1 MKAFVTG
8 ATGFLGSHVARVL
21 AEQGAELR
29 LLVRPTSDLRNLDGL
44 NADRVVGD
52 LRDAASISK
61 ALSGCDVVFHVA
73 ADYRLWVRD
82 PDEMYRSNVEGTRS
96 LLEAAR
102 KQGVRRVV
110 YTSSVATMG
119 FTSNHAWT
127 GEGARPHT
135 STVADEESPVSLAD
149 MIGHYKRSKFMA
161 EQVAV
166 EAARSGVDVVIV
178 NPTTPIGE
186 RDIKPTPTG
195 RIVVDFLKRKFP
207 AYVETGLNLVDAT
220 ECARGHVQALEK
232 GRSGER
238 YILGGENLTL
248 KQILDRLAAI
258 TGLPSPTVKLP
269 YIFALAA
276 GVVDEMVTG
285 RLLGREPRA
294 TIDAVR
300 MGRKMM
306 FVSSAKAERE
316 LGWRTVPVDGAHCAG
331 RWTGSGAT
339 GMSRIAIIAAMERE
353 VGPLIRNWKVRTME
367 HGGRRYRLFENG
379 EATLVCGGIGA
390 EAARRATEAVI
401 REVNPVRVISVG
413 FAGAL
418 DASLQVGHVF
428 EPRTVI
434 NAADGV
440 RTEVGSGEGILVSS
454 ATVAGKEQK
463 IRFRQSLWRE
473 CGGHGSR
480 SRGARSAGAGSR
492 VRSFES
498 HLRRRR
504 FHPAR
509 VGSLCGGRRE
519 LSVRPLRV
527 PCGSA
532 PVAVGRDD
540 CAGAE

>member
-1 MKAFVTG
+1 MLAFLTG

-21 AEQGAELR
+21 ADQGAQLR
-29 LLVRPTSDLRNLDGL
+29 LLVRPASDLRNLDGL
-44 NADRVVGD
+44 NGDRGVDRVVGD
-52 LRDAASISK
+52 LRDAVSIEK

-82 PDEMYRSNVEGTRS
+82 PDEMYRSNVEGTRY

-119 FTSNHAWT
+119 FSSGSKN
-127 GEGARPHT
+127 GD
-135 STVADEESPVSLAD
+135 VADEQSPVGIED

-161 EQVAV
+161 ERVAV

-232 GRSGER
+232 GKSGER

-248 KQILDRLAAI
+248 KQILDRLGAI
-258 TGLPSPTVKLP
+258 TGLKSPTVKLP

-285 RLLGREPRA
+285 RILGREPRA

-316 LGWRTVPVDGAHCAG
+316 LGWRMVPVDGA
-331 RWTGSGAT
+331 
-339 GMSRIAIIAAMERE
+339 
-353 VGPLIRNWKVRTME
+353 
-367 HGGRRYRLFENG
+367 
-379 EATLVCGGIGA
+379 
-390 EAARRATEAVI
+390 
-401 REVNPVRVISVG
+401 
-413 FAGAL
+413 
-418 DASLQVGHVF
+418 
-428 EPRTVI
+428 
-434 NAADGV
+434 
-440 RTEVGSGEGILVSS
+440 
-454 ATVAGKEQK
+454 
-463 IRFRQSLWRE
+463 
-473 CGGHGSR
+473 
-480 SRGARSAGAGSR
+480 
-492 VRSFES
+492 
-498 HLRRRR
+498 LRR
-504 FHPAR
+504 
-509 VGSLCGGRRE
+509 
-519 LSVRPLRV
+519 SVDWFLGNGYV
-527 PCGSA
+527 
-532 PVAVGRDD
+532 
-540 CAGAE
+540 

>member
-1 MKAFVTG
+1 LKAFVTG

-21 AEQGAELR
+21 AEQGAQLR

-44 NADRVVGD
+44 NAERVVGD
-52 LRDAASISK
+52 LRDAGSIEK
-61 ALSGCDVVFHVA
+61 ALAGCDVVFHVA

-82 PDEMYRSNVEGTRS
+82 PDAMYRSNVEGTRS

-102 KQGVRRVV
+102 KQGARRVV

-119 FTSNHAWT
+119 FTSGVSSKDGNVT
-127 GEGARPHT
+127 
-135 STVADEESPVSLAD
+135 DEQSPVGIAE

-166 EAARSGVDVVIV
+166 DAARSGVDVVIV

-248 KQILDRLAAI
+248 KEILDRLTAI

-285 RLLGREPRA
+285 RILGREPRA

-316 LGWRTVPVDGAHCAG
+316 LGWRTVPVD
-331 RWTGSGAT
+331 
-339 GMSRIAIIAAMERE
+339 AA
-353 VGPLIRNWKVRTME
+353 
-367 HGGRRYRLFENG
+367 
-379 EATLVCGGIGA
+379 
-390 EAARRATEAVI
+390 
-401 REVNPVRVISVG
+401 
-413 FAGAL
+413 
-418 DASLQVGHVF
+418 
-428 EPRTVI
+428 
-434 NAADGV
+434 
-440 RTEVGSGEGILVSS
+440 
-454 ATVAGKEQK
+454 
-463 IRFRQSLWRE
+463 
-473 CGGHGSR
+473 
-480 SRGARSAGAGSR
+480 
-492 VRSFES
+492 
-498 HLRRRR
+498 LRR
-504 FHPAR
+504 
-509 VGSLCGGRRE
+509 
-519 LSVRPLRV
+519 SVDWFRGNGYV
-527 PCGSA
+527 
-532 PVAVGRDD
+532 
-540 CAGAE
+540 

>member
-1 MKAFVTG
+1 MLAFVTG

-21 AEQGAELR
+21 AEQGADLR
-29 LLVRPTSDLRNLDGL
+29 LLVRPTSDLRNINDLT
-44 NADRVVGD
+44 ADRVEGD
-52 LRDAASISK
+52 LRDAASIQK
-61 ALSGCDVVFHVA
+61 ALAGCGVIFHVA

-119 FTSNHAWT
+119 FTPGFSSNQ
-127 GEGARPHT
+127 GNL
-135 STVADEESPVSLAD
+135 ADEQSPVGIED

-166 EAARSGVDVVIV
+166 EAARSGVDVVVV

-285 RLLGREPRA
+285 RVLGREPRA

-316 LGWRTVPVDGAHCAG
+316 LGWRTVPVDGA
-331 RWTGSGAT
+331 
-339 GMSRIAIIAAMERE
+339 
-353 VGPLIRNWKVRTME
+353 
-367 HGGRRYRLFENG
+367 
-379 EATLVCGGIGA
+379 
-390 EAARRATEAVI
+390 
-401 REVNPVRVISVG
+401 
-413 FAGAL
+413 
-418 DASLQVGHVF
+418 
-428 EPRTVI
+428 
-434 NAADGV
+434 
-440 RTEVGSGEGILVSS
+440 
-454 ATVAGKEQK
+454 
-463 IRFRQSLWRE
+463 
-473 CGGHGSR
+473 
-480 SRGARSAGAGSR
+480 
-492 VRSFES
+492 
-498 HLRRRR
+498 LRR
-504 FHPAR
+504 
-509 VGSLCGGRRE
+509 
-519 LSVRPLRV
+519 SVEWFRANGYV
-527 PCGSA
+527 
-532 PVAVGRDD
+532 
-540 CAGAE
+540 

>member
-1 MKAFVTG
+1 MLAFVTG

-21 AEQGAELR
+21 AEQGADLR
-29 LLVRPTSDLRNLDGL
+29 LLVRPTSDLRNISDL

-52 LRDAASISK
+52 LRDAPSIEK
-61 ALSGCDVVFHVA
+61 ALSGSDVVFHVA

-102 KQGVRRVV
+102 RQGVRRVV

-119 FTSNHAWT
+119 FTSNHASAELRSAWT
-127 GEGARPHT
+127 LRLRSGQAYEGTGPHS

-178 NPTTPIGE
+178 NPTTPVGE

-195 RIVVDFLKRKFP
+195 RIVLDFLKRKFP

-220 ECARGHVQALEK
+220 ECARGHIQALEK
-232 GRSGER
+232 GRAGER

-258 TGLPSPTVKLP
+258 TGLKSPTLKLP
-269 YIFALAA
+269 YAFAFAA

-306 FVSSAKAERE
+306 FVSSAKADRE
-316 LGWRTVPVDGAHCAG
+316 LGWRTVPVDGA
-331 RWTGSGAT
+331 
-339 GMSRIAIIAAMERE
+339 
-353 VGPLIRNWKVRTME
+353 
-367 HGGRRYRLFENG
+367 
-379 EATLVCGGIGA
+379 
-390 EAARRATEAVI
+390 
-401 REVNPVRVISVG
+401 
-413 FAGAL
+413 
-418 DASLQVGHVF
+418 
-428 EPRTVI
+428 
-434 NAADGV
+434 
-440 RTEVGSGEGILVSS
+440 
-454 ATVAGKEQK
+454 
-463 IRFRQSLWRE
+463 
-473 CGGHGSR
+473 
-480 SRGARSAGAGSR
+480 
-492 VRSFES
+492 
-498 HLRRRR
+498 LRR
-504 FHPAR
+504 
-509 VGSLCGGRRE
+509 
-519 LSVRPLRV
+519 SVEWFRGNGYV
-527 PCGSA
+527 
-532 PVAVGRDD
+532 
-540 CAGAE
+540 

>member
-1 MKAFVTG
+1 LKAFVTG

-29 LLVRPTSDLRNLDGL
+29 LLVRPTSDLRNLEGL
-44 NADRVVGD
+44 NADRVIGD
-52 LRDAASISK
+52 LRDPASLEK
-61 ALSGCDVVFHVA
+61 VLSGCNALFHVA

-82 PDEMYRSNVEGTRS
+82 PEEMYRSNVEGTRS
-96 LLEAAR
+96 LLDAAR
-102 KQGVRRVV
+102 KQGVRRIV

-119 FTSNHAWT
+119 FMSGSGTKN
-127 GEGARPHT
+127 GP
-135 STVADEESPVSLAD
+135 VADEESPVALAD

-166 EAARSGVDVVIV
+166 KAAKSGADVVVV

-232 GRSGER
+232 GRAGER

-258 TGLPSPTVKLP
+258 TGLKSPTVKLP
-269 YIFALAA
+269 YFFAFAT

-316 LGWRTVPVDGAHCAG
+316 LGWRTVPV
-331 RWTGSGAT
+331 
-339 GMSRIAIIAAMERE
+339 E
-353 VGPLIRNWKVRTME
+353 
-367 HGGRRYRLFENG
+367 
-379 EATLVCGGIGA
+379 
-390 EAARRATEAVI
+390 
-401 REVNPVRVISVG
+401 
-413 FAGAL
+413 GAL
-418 DASLQVGHVF
+418 RRSVDW
-428 EPRTVI
+428 
-434 NAADGV
+434 
-440 RTEVGSGEGILVSS
+440 
-454 ATVAGKEQK
+454 
-463 IRFRQSLWRE
+463 FRSN
-473 CGGHGSR
+473 GY
-480 SRGARSAGAGSR
+480 
-492 VRSFES
+492 V
-498 HLRRRR
+498 
-504 FHPAR
+504 
-509 VGSLCGGRRE
+509 
-519 LSVRPLRV
+519 
-527 PCGSA
+527 
-532 PVAVGRDD
+532 
-540 CAGAE
+540 